1 MGQELKLSRLE
12 NVSSRLLE
20 KAKSISVLNREEA
33 EYAKSIGLQ
42 ATRFQKRIESIRKIL
57 VKPHNDEVSR
67 INKIAKNIASPI
79 IAAKNLLRETLTE
92 FTQIEREKEEKEKQA
107 YLKDKQEEILRREE
121 EEKRQASL
129 KGEEKQIIEDKQ
141 EKQIPILEPVKKES
155 LVKTRKVW
163 VFEVTDIK
171 ELSKYSFKNNA
182 DLILP
187 NETKIRKLVQSGVI
201 RNLPGVKIWQKETS
215 IMR

>member
-1 MGQELKLSRLE
+1 MGQELKLSRLK

-20 KAKSISVLNREEA
+20 KANSISVFNREEA

-42 ATRFQKRIESIRKIL
+42 AVRFEKRIESIRKIL

-67 INKIAKNIASPI
+67 INKTAKNIASPI
-79 IAAKNLLRETLTE
+79 IVAKDLLREALTK

-107 YLKDKQEEILRREE
+107 YLKAKQEDILRNKE
-121 EEKRQASL
+121 EEKKQASL
-129 KGEEKQIIEDKQ
+129 QGEEKQIIEDKPK
-141 EKQIPILEPVKKES
+141 EEIITLMPVPRKS
-155 LVKTRKVW
+155 LIKTRKTW
-163 VFEVTDIK
+163 VFEVTDIR

-187 NETKIRKLVQSGVI
+187 NEAKIRKLVQSGI
-201 RNLPGVKIWQKETS
+201 TRNLPGVKIWQKETS
-215 IMR
+215 IMS